1 MLPSPSTFG
10 ERLQLARKMS
20 GLSYQGLA
28 DKLNGLVTKQAL
40 HKYEQGRMMPDSEK
54 LIALANA
61 LDVTVNFFFR
71 HDPVKVEL
79 ENVEFRKQVKLP
91 AKERD
96 SILSRIA
103 DEMGRYLEAERLMAA
118 GKKFQNPLAKEEE
131 VTDPE
136 QAEDMAELVRKRWKL
151 GVDGIPSV
159 YETMEQQAI
168 MVMECHA
175 SSTFDGLNARV
186 DDHMVI
192 VVNDEKEV
200 VRKRFTAA
208 HELGH
213 ALLNI
218 PEDLDHKT
226 KEQICHRFA
235 GAFLWPREQFMDRV
249 GPRRARF
256 MLDELVEW
264 KQRWGLSFKAIIRRS
279 YDLGIINEATYKR
292 SLINYNV
299 AGYSKGE
306 PEDYKMP
313 ERTVRFEQLVLSGL
327 AQDILSLNQAAD
339 LLNMKM
345 GDFRKKYSEVV

>member
-1 MLPSPSTFG
+1 MPAPSTFG
-10 ERLQLARKMS
+10 ERLQLGRKMS

-40 HKYEQGRMMPDSEK
+40 HKYELGSMMPDSEK

-79 ENVEFRKQVKLP
+79 ENVEFRKTMKLP

-96 SILSRIA
+96 AILSRIT
-103 DEMGRYLEAERLMAA
+103 DEMGRYLEAERLMGAN
-118 GKKFQNPLAKEEE
+118 KKFVNPLPKEE
-131 VTDPE
+131 VRHPE
-136 QAEDMAELVRKRWKL
+136 EAEELAELVRKRWKL

-159 YETMEQQAI
+159 YETLEQQAI
-168 MVMECHA
+168 KVMECHA

-192 VVNDEKEV
+192 VMNDEKEV

-213 ALLNI
+213 ALLTI
-218 PEDLDHKT
+218 PDDLDHKT

-249 GPRRARF
+249 GPKRARF

-264 KQRWGLSFKAIIRRS
+264 KQRWGMSFKAIIRRS
-279 YDLGIINEATYKR
+279 HDLGIINDATYKR
-292 SLINYNV
+292 ALINYNI
-299 AGYSKGE
+299 AGFGKGE
-306 PEDYKMP
+306 PDDYKMP

-327 AQDILSLNQAAD
+327 SQDILSLNQAAD
-339 LLNMKM
+339 LMNMKM
-345 GDFRKKYSEVV
+345 GDFRKKYSTVV

>member
-1 MLPSPSTFG
+1 MPPAPSTFG

-28 DKLNGLVTKQAL
+28 DKLNRLVTKQAL
-40 HKYEQGRMMPDSEK
+40 HKYELGSMMPDSEK

-79 ENVEFRKQVKLP
+79 ENVEFRKTLKLP
-91 AKERD
+91 VKERD
-96 SILSRIA
+96 AILSRIT
-103 DEMGRYLEAERLMAA
+103 DEMGRYLEAERLMGAS
-118 GKKFQNPLAKEEE
+118 KKFVNPLPKEE
-131 VTDPE
+131 VTHPE
-136 QAEDMAELVRKRWKL
+136 EAEELAELVRKRWKL
-151 GVDGIPSV
+151 GADGIPSV
-159 YETMEQQAI
+159 YETLEQQAI
-168 MVMECHA
+168 KVMECHA

-192 VVNDEKEV
+192 VMNDDKEV
-200 VRKRFTAA
+200 ARKRFTAA

-213 ALLNI
+213 ALLTI
-218 PEDLDHKT
+218 PDDLDHKT

-249 GPRRARF
+249 GPKRARF
-256 MLDELVEW
+256 MLDELIEW
-264 KQRWGLSFKAIIRRS
+264 KQRWGMSFKAIIRRS
-279 YDLGIINEATYKR
+279 YDLGIINDATYKR
-292 SLINYNV
+292 ALINYNV
-299 AGYSKGE
+299 AGFGKGE
-306 PEDYKMP
+306 PEDYRVP

-339 LLNMKM
+339 LMNMKM
-345 GDFRKKYSEVV
+345 GDFRKKYSTVV

>member
-1 MLPSPSTFG
+1 MPAPSTFG
-10 ERLQLARKMS
+10 ERLQLARKMA

-28 DKLNGLVTKQAL
+28 DKLQGLVTKQAL
-40 HKYEQGRMMPDSEK
+40 HKYEQGTMMPDSEK

-71 HDPVKVEL
+71 QDPVKVEL
-79 ENVEFRKQVKLP
+79 EHVEFRKTLRLP

-96 SILSRIA
+96 AILSRIT
-103 DEMGRYLEAERLMAA
+103 DEMGRYLEAERLMGA
-118 GKKFQNPLAKEEE
+118 GKKFVNPLAKEDA
-131 VTDPE
+131 VTEPE
-136 QAEDMAELVRKRWKL
+136 QAEEMAELLRKRWKL

-159 YETMEQQAI
+159 YETLEQQAI
-168 MVMECHA
+168 KVMECHA
-175 SSTFDGLNARV
+175 SSPFDGLNARV

-192 VVNDEKEV
+192 VMNDEKEV

-218 PEDLDHKT
+218 PEGLDHKT

-235 GAFLWPREQFMDRV
+235 GAFLWPREQFMDRL

-279 YDLGIINEATYKR
+279 FDLGIINDATYKR
-292 SLINYNV
+292 SLINYNI
-299 AGYSKGE
+299 AGYGKGE
-306 PEDYKMP
+306 PDDYKMP

-339 LLNMKM
+339 LMNMKM